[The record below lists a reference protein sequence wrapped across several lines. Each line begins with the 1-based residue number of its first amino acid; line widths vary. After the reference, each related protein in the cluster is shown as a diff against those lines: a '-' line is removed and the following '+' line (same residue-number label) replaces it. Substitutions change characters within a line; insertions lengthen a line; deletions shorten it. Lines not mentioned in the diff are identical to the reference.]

1 MFRRKKKPTER
12 LPWYRERN
20 FKGNLTENEK
30 RQLNSFRMRE
40 SHPAATNG
48 SLPEEVQRYISS
60 LEMEVYDR
68 KQGSLSR
75 GLSCCERYWRF
86 FPRPVYS
93 WLSRRFILGVHLGSL
108 FARIAV
114 DLLPYP
120 MEEKRRRVFATRSC

>member
-68 KQGSLSR
+68 KQGSLVGGCLVVSVI
-75 GLSCCERYWRF
+75 GAFFLVRYIVGYQEGSFWAYTWALCLLVLPWIYYPIQWRKNADEF
-86 FPRPVYS
+86 C
-93 WLSRRFILGVHLGSL
+93 H
-108 FARIAV
+108 
-114 DLLPYP
+114 
-120 MEEKRRRVFATRSC
+120 